1 MLSPRLF
8 IVGFFAIFTLAFNSS
23 CNSPSNSLEKNK
35 VVTEKNDQNTK
46 TSKNTASPDAPTASR
61 GNVHEEKLN
70 LFFTEP
76 QLAQLKN
83 VEKLFNAI
91 KSAEDLAS
99 FYRNTLPEVLTLM
112 AKKINQYDPEN
123 ASTSE
128 TPSVEKWKWFND
140 YMPYISVELFCSE
153 CGVEAY
159 IVVNSLRDKA
169 ELTPEK
175 IDDLFF
181 DALLINYGNQ
191 QNKDKICDKA
201 PNNWVA
207 LVNCDLCGTSILG
220 NNKHLNTLKAIE
232 QAQKIGILFDK
243 ELIELHQQAI
253 PYQAANYYLPKSTA
267 LDELE
272 KIINLATLNKKE
284 KETLKNMRY
293 LISTSKDTQFDCQK
307 GNCQFL
313 AM

>member
-1 MLSPRLF
+1 MSSPQFYL
-8 IVGFFAIFTLAFNSS
+8 VGFFAIFTLS
-23 CNSPSNSLEKNK
+23 CNSPSSSLDKNQVVAEKAGQIIN
-35 VVTEKNDQNTK
+35 
-46 TSKNTASPDAPTASR
+46 TSKNTTLLDAPTASH
-61 GNVHEEKLN
+61 GNLHEEKLN

-123 ASTSE
+123 TVSSE
-128 TPSVEKWKWFND
+128 TPSVEKWKWFNY

-159 IVVNSLRDKA
+159 IVINPLRDKA

-181 DALLINYGNQ
+181 DALLTTYDNQ
-191 QNKDKICDKA
+191 KNKEKICDKA

-207 LVNCDLCGTSILG
+207 LVNCDLCGTSVLG
-220 NNKHLNTLKAIE
+220 NDKHLNTLKAIE

-253 PYQAANYYLPKSTA
+253 PYQTTNYYLPKSA
-267 LDELE
+267 VLEELG
-272 KIINLATLNKKE
+272 KIINLTSPTKKE
-284 KETLKNMRY
+284 KETLKNIRY
-293 LISTSKDTQFDCQK
+293 LISTSKDMQFDCQK

>member
-1 MLSPRLF
+1 MLSPRFYL
-8 IVGFFAIFTLAFNSS
+8 VGFFAILTLS
-23 CNSPSNSLEKNK
+23 CNSPSNSLDKNQ
-35 VVTEKNDQNTK
+35 VATEKTDQNTR
-46 TSKNTASPDAPTASR
+46 TSKNDIPTDAPTASR
-61 GNVHEEKLN
+61 NNVHEGKLN
-70 LFFTEP
+70 TLFTE
-76 QLAQLKN
+76 QQITQLKN

-91 KSAEDLAS
+91 KTADDLAS
-99 FYRNTLPEVLTLM
+99 FYRNTLPEVLALI

-123 ASTSE
+123 SSSSE
-128 TPSVEKWKWFND
+128 TTSVEKWKWFND

-159 IVVNSLRDKA
+159 IVINPLRDKA

-181 DALLINYGNQ
+181 DALLINYNNQ

-207 LVNCDLCGTSILG
+207 LVNCDLCGTSVLG

-232 QAQKIGILFDK
+232 KAQKNGILFDK
-243 ELIELHQQAI
+243 ELIELYQQAI
-253 PYQAANYYLPKSTA
+253 PYQTTNYYLPKSVV
-267 LDELE
+267 LDELG
-272 KIINLATLNKKE
+272 KIISLLSLTKKNKD
-284 KETLKNMRY
+284 TLKNMRY
-293 LISTSKDTQFDCQK
+293 LISTSKDMQFDCQK